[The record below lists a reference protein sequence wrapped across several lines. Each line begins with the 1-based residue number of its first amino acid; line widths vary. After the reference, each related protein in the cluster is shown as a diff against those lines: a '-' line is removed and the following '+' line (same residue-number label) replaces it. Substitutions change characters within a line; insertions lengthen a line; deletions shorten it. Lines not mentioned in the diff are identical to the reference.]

1 MWTEWVLIWIEWV
14 LIWIEWSEYF
24 CPYKD
29 EKNSIRI

>member
-1 MWTEWVLIWIEWV
+1 MWTEWV

-29 EKNSIRI
+29 EKIAYAFKY